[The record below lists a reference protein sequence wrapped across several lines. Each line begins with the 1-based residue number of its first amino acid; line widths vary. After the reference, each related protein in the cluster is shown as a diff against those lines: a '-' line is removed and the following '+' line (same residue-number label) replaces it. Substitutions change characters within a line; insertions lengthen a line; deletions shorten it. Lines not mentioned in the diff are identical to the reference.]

1 MGIDHYTRWALIHL
15 GLGMAAQVS
24 GLFAKVHMLVAFVY
38 FLYLIIKNSNKNHEA
53 LQAAAYM
60 TGAEVFFRMTNAAP
74 LYETGK
80 YSVAG
85 FLLLGILYQSIRR
98 SAIVY
103 VFYIAL
109 LLPSILVTLSYFDPE
124 FNVRTSVIF
133 NLSGPITLGLSAIYC
148 YSRPINHEVF
158 YRVTEKLLFPILST
172 AIYVQFYSMNIQ
184 AEITGTGSNFAFSG
198 GFGPNQVSTILGL
211 GSFLLF
217 MRFFTKLKFKLN
229 LFDAA
234 LFLFVTY
241 RAFLTFS
248 RGGVFVAVVM
258 MAILLFIIFLRQPVS
273 FKATFGIKMI
283 FVGAALLVAW
293 TYAVFKTDGL
303 LQYRYENKDAA
314 GRVKEDVTTG
324 REQLVFTELD
334 AFFKNPITGIGAG
347 RIKVYRFKES
357 GVEAAS
363 HNEVSRL
370 LSEHGLFGLAALML
384 LLIVPVWHYF
394 TGSSNYLM
402 LSLLA
407 FWFLTINH
415 SSMRIAAPAFIYG
428 LALLNIYYPQK
439 IKSNQQIVPSKSPV
453 YA

>member
-1 MGIDHYTRWALIHL
+1 MDHYTRWALIHL

-38 FLYLIIKNSNKNHEA
+38 FLYVIIKNSNKNHEA

-98 SAIVY
+98 SAVVY
-103 VFYIAL
+103 LLYIAL
-109 LLPSILVTLSYFDPE
+109 LLPSVLVTLSYFDPD

-133 NLSGPITLGLSAIYC
+133 NLSGPITLGLAAIYC
-148 YSRPINHEVF
+148 YSRPISHEVF
-158 YRVTEKLLFPILST
+158 YRVMEKLLFPILST
-172 AIYVQFYSMNIQ
+172 AVYVQFYSMSLEAQ
-184 AEITGTGSNFAFSG
+184 ITGTGSNFALSG

-211 GSFLLF
+211 GSFVLF

-229 LFDAA
+229 LLDAA

-258 MAILLFIIFLRQPVS
+258 MALLLVIIYLRQPVS

-283 FVGAALLVAW
+283 FVGGALLVAW
-293 TYAVFKTDGL
+293 
-303 LQYRYENKDAA
+303 
-314 GRVKEDVTTG
+314 
-324 REQLVFTELD
+324 
-334 AFFKNPITGIGAG
+334 
-347 RIKVYRFKES
+347 
-357 GVEAAS
+357 
-363 HNEVSRL
+363 
-370 LSEHGLFGLAALML
+370 
-384 LLIVPVWHYF
+384 
-394 TGSSNYLM
+394 
-402 LSLLA
+402 
-407 FWFLTINH
+407 
-415 SSMRIAAPAFIYG
+415 
-428 LALLNIYYPQK
+428 
-439 IKSNQQIVPSKSPV
+439 
-453 YA
+453 